1 MCQIYYDDPHS
12 TIEDTQE
19 IWQYTKF
26 AKETGPD
33 KSASFE
39 FPTVTSAESID
50 YQVKHK
56 FKAKVLKY
64 CLREGC

>member
-1 MCQIYYDDPHS
+1 MAVHKIC
-12 TIEDTQE
+12 E
-19 IWQYTKF
+19 K
-26 AKETGPD
+26 TGPD
-33 KSASFE
+33 KSAPFE

-56 FKAKVLKY
+56 FKAEVLKY

>member
-1 MCQIYYDDPHS
+1 MGLIHHLIDFLHTVQLKISKRY
-12 TIEDTQE
+12 
-19 IWQYTKF
+19 
-26 AKETGPD
+26 GPD

-56 FKAKVLKY
+56 FKAEVLKY